1 MKRIS
6 AETAILSFA
15 FISVFLA
22 LAPAVASD
30 AEPFPIVETSGNNF
44 TGTNHSK
51 TVKPGA
57 PKVASLPADVGEPKL
72 VALPQSTGI
81 EYIYERAC
89 TAATG
94 DALNP
99 ATCPTMN
106 AQCDAQEGGVLVNW
120 IEVNSNVQP
129 ASQTPTGRSSCMYP
143 GAPPEPPVEGTAA
156 PAAEEAPI
164 VITLEEFQK
173 QPVVA
178 ATIISQP
185 LNFGLKN
192 AHSNI
197 YAEATE
203 QEFIFDFQEATI
215 VLKARPVSYEWS
227 YGDGTSLTTSVP
239 GGPVEGDAFD
249 TQTPTSHQYAETGD
263 FQLTLTTLF
272 AGDYSVDGGPFQP
285 VAGEAAVVS
294 EPHLMSI
301 WRTQGNS
308 VSENCI
314 ENPIGIGCEAPIR

>member
-1 MKRIS
+1 MRVLKLAALIFVLPS
-6 AETAILSFA
+6 LQSLGNSSSFA
-15 FISVFLA
+15 FDDEPPSAFVSEGSFSAVSSKQTLKLRSGEAKLTQPAAQYTSV
-22 LAPAVASD
+22 
-30 AEPFPIVETSGNNF
+30 E
-44 TGTNHSK
+44 
-51 TVKPGA
+51 
-57 PKVASLPADVGEPKL
+57 
-72 VALPQSTGI
+72 ALPLPDDGI
-81 EYIYERAC
+81 EYTYVRAC
-89 TAATG
+89 TSGAGNDLDPAQCPRI
-94 DALNP
+94 DAR
-99 ATCPTMN
+99 
-106 AQCDAQEGGVLVNW
+106 CDAQEGGVLVNW

-143 GAPPEPPVEGTAA
+143 GAPPEPPIEGPAA

-173 QPVVA
+173 QPVLA

-192 AHSNI
+192 AHSNV
-197 YAEATE
+197 YAEAAE
-203 QEFIFDFQEATI
+203 QEFTFDFRDATI
-215 VLKARPVSYEWS
+215 VLKARPIAYQWS
-227 YGDGTSLTTSVP
+227 YGDGTRLTTSVP
-239 GGPVEGDAFD
+239 GGPVAGNTFD
-249 TQTPTSHQYAETGD
+249 TQTPTSHQYADTGD

-294 EPHLMSI
+294 DPHLMSI

-314 ENPIGIGCEAPIR
+314 ENPSGIGCEAPTR

>member
-1 MKRIS
+1 MSFAADTGIDFEDQFVKASNSSKTIRP
-6 AETAILSFA
+6 AETAAGANSDEEEVKLPTPIQPA
-15 FISVFLA
+15 A
-22 LAPAVASD
+22 LAED
-30 AEPFPIVETSGNNF
+30 
-44 TGTNHSK
+44 
-51 TVKPGA
+51 
-57 PKVASLPADVGEPKL
+57 D
-72 VALPQSTGI
+72 GI
-81 EYIYERAC
+81 SYAYERAC
-89 TAATG
+89 TAG
-94 DALNP
+94 IGSDLDP
-99 ATCPTMN
+99 GRCPTID
-106 AQCDAQEGGVLVNW
+106 AVCDAQEGGVLVNW
-120 IEVNSNVQP
+120 IEVDSNVQP

-314 ENPIGIGCEAPIR
+314 ENPSGIGCEAPIR